1 MHANGDVHPV
11 LPSTDLIS
19 TRDAIHA
26 ALTPAQASASAIG
39 APPWSGEP
47 TLTLAR

>member
-26 ALTPAQASASAIG
+26 ALTPAPVAAPAIG
-39 APPWSGEP
+39 APAVSGEL
-47 TLTLAR
+47 TLTS

>member
-11 LPSTDLIS
+11 VPSTDLIS

-26 ALTPAQASASAIG
+26 APATAPAIG
-39 APPWSGEP
+39 ATARSGEP
-47 TLTLAR
+47 TLTLTLTLTS

>member
-26 ALTPAQASASAIG
+26 ALTPALAIG
-39 APPWSGEP
+39 APAYSGEP
-47 TLTLAR
+47 TLTLAS